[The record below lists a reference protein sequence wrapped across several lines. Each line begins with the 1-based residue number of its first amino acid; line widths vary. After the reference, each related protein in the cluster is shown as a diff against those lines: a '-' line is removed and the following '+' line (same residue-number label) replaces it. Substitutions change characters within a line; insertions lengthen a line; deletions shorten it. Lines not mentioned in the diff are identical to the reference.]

1 MATINR
7 IVEWEQHLNTME
19 PSRALRL
26 LGTAIANR
34 IALGSKESMYEA
46 GLLMHI
52 QNRIANAVAEF
63 RAGQEK

>member
-7 IVEWEQHLNTME
+7 IVQWEQHLNQMPPE
-19 PSRALRL
+19 RALRL

-34 IALGSKESMYEA
+34 IALNNMHEA

-52 QNRIANAVAEF
+52 QNRILAAVAEF
-63 RAGQEK
+63 KAGKES

>member
-7 IVEWEQHLNTME
+7 IVQWEQHLNTME
-19 PSRALRL
+19 PTRALRL

-34 IALGSKESMYEA
+34 IALGNFHEA

-52 QNRIANAVAEF
+52 QHRIANAVAEF
-63 RAGQEK
+63 KAGQEK